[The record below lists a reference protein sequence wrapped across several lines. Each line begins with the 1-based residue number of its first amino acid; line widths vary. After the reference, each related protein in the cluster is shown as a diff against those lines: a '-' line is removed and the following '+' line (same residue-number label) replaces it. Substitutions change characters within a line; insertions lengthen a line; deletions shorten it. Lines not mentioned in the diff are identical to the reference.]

1 VFEGEMRRFRAAV
14 REGRFELATHAF
26 KELEPD
32 GLTILDLERSVLTG
46 RIVERQRD
54 RTTGE
59 KKYVIEGR
67 AEDGLEVTVVVK
79 WKSPSSM
86 KFLTAFRTYP

>member
-1 VFEGEMRRFRAAV
+1 LFEGELRRFRAAV
-14 REGRFELATHAF
+14 REQRFELSTHAF
-26 KELEPD
+26 MELHSD
-32 GLTILDLERSVLTG
+32 ALTLFDLESVVLTG

-67 AEDGLEVTVVVK
+67 ADDGLGVTVVVK
-79 WKSPSSM
+79 WEWPGSM
-86 KFLTAFRTYP
+86 KFLTAFKTDT